1 MVKLIDTPSP
11 NHEPRADGLAVDML
25 VVHYTGM
32 TSAEAALERLCDPA
46 AKVSAHFLI
55 DEDGAVHR
63 LVAEDRRAW
72 HAGVS
77 AWRGETD
84 VNRRSIG
91 IELVNPG
98 HEYGYRPF
106 PQAQMGAFRA
116 LAAEILSRHPIPARN
131 VVGHSDVAPARKS
144 DPGEFFDWRGLAA
157 DGIGL
162 WPEEADMLELD
173 ASHLSAL
180 LADIGYDTQDLVA
193 TVRAFQRHY
202 RPERANGR
210 IDPETARLIA
220 GLHALACGPHRPSG

>member
-1 MVKLIDTPSP
+1 MVDLIDTPSP
-11 NHEPRADGLAVDML
+11 NHETRADGLAVDML

-32 TSAEAALERLCDPA
+32 TSARAALERLCDPE
-46 AKVSAHFLI
+46 AKVSAHYLI

-72 HAGVS
+72 HAGVA

-84 VNRRSIG
+84 VNGRSIG

-106 PQAQMGAFRA
+106 PDAQMDSFRE
-116 LAAEILSRHPIPARN
+116 LAAGILTRHSIPARN
-131 VVGHSDVAPARKS
+131 VVGHSDVAPTRKS

-157 DGIGL
+157 IGIGL
-162 WPEEADMLELD
+162 WTEPAEMLDLD
-173 ASHLSAL
+173 PAHLRAL
-180 LADIGYDTQDLVA
+180 LADIGYDTEDLPA

-220 GLHALACGPHRPSG
+220 GLHALACGPSQHGV